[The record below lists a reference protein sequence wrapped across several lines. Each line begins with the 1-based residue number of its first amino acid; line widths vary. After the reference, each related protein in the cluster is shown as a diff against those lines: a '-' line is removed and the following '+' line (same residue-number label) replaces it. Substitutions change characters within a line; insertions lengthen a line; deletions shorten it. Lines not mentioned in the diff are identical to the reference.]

1 MKVDF
6 ETRDI
11 FKDPLSEAE
20 IKQILFLSKM
30 TPREMLRKK
39 DKMYKQLQLENKK
52 HTDAKLIKYMV
63 EHPGLIK
70 RPIIFTK
77 SDVHVGKIEKNTSD

>member
-1 MKVDF
+1 
-6 ETRDI
+6 
-11 FKDPLSEAE
+11 
-20 IKQILFLSKM
+20 M

-52 HTDAKLIKYMV
+52 HTDTKLIKYMA

-77 SDVHVGKIEKNTSD
+77 GGVRIGKIDNTPFDW